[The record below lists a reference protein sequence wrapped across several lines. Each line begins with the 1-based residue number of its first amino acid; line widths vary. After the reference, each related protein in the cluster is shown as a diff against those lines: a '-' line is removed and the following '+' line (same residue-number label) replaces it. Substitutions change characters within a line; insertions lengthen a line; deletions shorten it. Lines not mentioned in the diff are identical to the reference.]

1 MRLSAREHQLGRIPD
16 DFSAVHKELLFLD
29 SFVPKYTIDDGIAG
43 YNVNA
48 PKLHGVIMESL
59 LGHMGLALGDAMQ
72 KIAALILVLTL
83 LTACTRTAPDNTPTA
98 GAPAPAVEAPAAE
111 ATDVPAGEST
121 EAPTADPNS
130 NLPLVRVGHVPVTI
144 YAPLFIAAEKGYFA
158 EEGMRVELLP
168 VEGGTDNV
176 VQVAAGNFDVAGGG
190 IGAGMLNAVA
200 RGIEFEIVAP
210 LHTER
215 PPLTSPLVVSK
226 ERYDSGEI
234 TSVADLAGMKV
245 STNSKGAAT
254 EYWLW
259 RALQQGGLDF
269 PDVEVLGVGFRD
281 VAPALQSGSLDA
293 GILGEPLAT
302 LAEDQGLVTRLSQ
315 DFITDFTS
323 TVIYYNKDWA
333 TAHPDLAA
341 GFVKAYIR
349 GARDVNGDAWFDPEN
364 LAIIEKYTGVPADV
378 VARANR
384 SYHDPNGVVPIDDL
398 MELQTFFAKE
408 GELSYTDPID
418 LTQFINTS
426 YAEAAVKAL
435 GGPVEWK

>member
-1 MRLSAREHQLGRIPD
+1 MQKLA
-16 DFSAVHKELLFLD
+16 ALFL
-29 SFVPKYTIDDGIAG
+29 
-43 YNVNA
+43 
-48 PKLHGVIMESL
+48 
-59 LGHMGLALGDAMQ
+59 
-72 KIAALILVLTL
+72 IAAL
-83 LTACTRTAPDNTPTA
+83 LTACA
-98 GAPAPAVEAPAAE
+98 APATQPATDASTPVAEAPATE
-111 ATDVPAGEST
+111 ATPTPAAESAEENAAAST
-121 EAPTADPNS
+121 EEF
-130 NLPLVRVGHVPVTI
+130 PLVRVGHVPVTI
-144 YAPLFIAAEKGYFA
+144 YAPLFVAAAKGYFE

-168 VEGGTDNV
+168 VDGGTENV

-226 ERYDSGEI
+226 ARFDSGEI
-234 TSVADLAGMKV
+234 TEVADLAGLKV

-269 PDVEVLGVGFRD
+269 PDVEVLGVGFRE
-281 VAPALQSGSLDA
+281 VAPALENGSLDA

-302 LAEDQGLVTRLSQ
+302 LMEDQGLITRLSQ

-323 TVIYYNKDWA
+323 TVIFYNKEWA
-333 TAHPDLAA
+333 TANPELAA

-349 GARDVNGDAWFDPEN
+349 GARDLNGDAWYDEEN
-364 LAIIEKYTGVPADV
+364 LAIIEQYTGVPADV

-384 SYHDPNGVVPIDDL
+384 SYHDPNGVVPVEDL
-398 MELQTFFAKE
+398 MELQRFFAE
-408 GELSYTDPID
+408 QGQLSYTEPID
-418 LTQFINTS
+418 MSQFINAT
-426 YAEAAVKAL
+426 YAEAAVEAL
-435 GGPVEWK
+435 GGAVEFE